1 MSVESVRDKVLEA
14 ALELF
19 SRKGYDGTSID
30 EIAVA
35 CGMKAPNIYKYF
47 KGKKEIFEIIHTR
60 AAESYKSK
68 MNMTSESMVW
78 IHDENEL
85 KQFSMHQIS
94 YTIKD
99 DRVKK
104 YRRMYTIEQFRNE
117 ELRDQASDFQ
127 MNNIQRQYEVVF
139 SELMKRGVIEECDPE
154 MLAMEYYAPVSLMI
168 QLCDRDPDRHD
179 EIMEK
184 IEKYIDHFIAKNF
197 KKKN

>member
-47 KGKKEIFEIIHTR
+47 KGKKEIFEIIHKN
-60 AAESYKSK
+60 ASESYKNK
-68 MNMTSESMVW
+68 MNMTAESMVW
-78 IHDENEL
+78 IHDAEEL
-85 KQFSMHQIS
+85 KKFSLHQLT

-99 DRVKK
+99 DRVRK

-117 ELRDQASDFQ
+117 ELRDQASDYQ
-127 MNNIQRQYEVVF
+127 MNNIQKQFETIFR
-139 SELMKRGVIEECDPE
+139 ELMKRGVLEECDPE
-154 MLAMEYYAPVSLMI
+154 LLALEYYAPVSLLI
-168 QLCDRDPDRHD
+168 QLCDRDPDRYD
-179 EIMEK
+179 EIIQK
-184 IEKYIDHFIAKNF
+184 IETYIDYFIANHF
-197 KKKN
+197 KKK